1 MPRKAT
7 RINVS
12 PFQSLAK
19 QVFRLSLEL
28 DMTSKVTV
36 KANAGNFAFD
46 GNERNEGWQTQ
57 AKNGAVLS
65 SAVPIAYRS
74 GVLR

>member
-7 RINVS
+7 RISVS

-19 QVFRLSLEL
+19 RISPKLGL

-36 KANAGNFAFD
+36 KANAGNFVFD
-46 GNERNEGWQTQ
+46 GNEGWQRRPQKGQLT
-57 AKNGAVLS
+57 
-65 SAVPIAYRS
+65 
-74 GVLR
+74 

>member
-7 RINVS
+7 RISVS

-46 GNERNEGWQTQ
+46 GNDRNEGGKRRPQMGSL
-57 AKNGAVLS
+57 K
-65 SAVPIAYRS
+65 
-74 GVLR
+74 